1 MFKRL
6 FFIAIFL
13 FMYSSISQAQ
23 TSTQP
28 VDVEVKNTPEVKIIN
43 KVKIEQ
49 EGEIP
54 QVEVPVIEETPTIQ
68 TMLQPL
74 FDWRDSFVSSIVV
87 PNVEGQCPTSSVY
100 IFGRNVQLN
109 SHCRIFSDVAPF
121 LSPACLLFYSCFA
134 GLIILRA

>member
-1 MFKRL
+1 MFKR
-6 FFIAIFL
+6 IFL
-13 FMYSSISQAQ
+13 GFIFVLSSVAQAQ
-23 TSTQP
+23 TTTPP
-28 VDVEVKNTPEVKIIN
+28 VDVEVKNTPDVKVVN
-43 KVKIEQ
+43 KVKIEI
-49 EGEIP
+49 EEEIP
-54 QVEVPVIEETPTIQ
+54 QVEVPIIEEAPTMQ

-100 IFGRNVQLN
+100 FFGRNVQLN

-121 LSPACLLFYSCFA
+121 LSPACLLFYACFA

>member
-1 MFKRL
+1 MFKR
-6 FFIAIFL
+6 IFL
-13 FMYSSISQAQ
+13 GFIFVLSSVAQAQ
-23 TSTQP
+23 TSTPP
-28 VDVEVKNTPEVKIIN
+28 VDVEVKNTPDVKVVN
-43 KVKIEQ
+43 KVKIEI
-49 EGEIP
+49 EEDIP
-54 QVEVPVIEETPTIQ
+54 QVEVPIIEEVPTIQ

-109 SHCRIFSDVAPF
+109 SHCKIFSDVAPF